1 MAQLIDQVAFF
12 EKYNIKEEDFSNTKL
27 TWEELSNIYN
37 DYLKK
42 TPHLEEA
49 AISIFRSLSKM
60 PHVHSIRY
68 RVKDAEHLIEKIIR
82 KKVENPKREIT
93 ITTYLTEITDLIGIR
108 VLHLFKEE
116 WVTIHQSIIDTWNLK
131 EAVIAY
137 HRAGDDKNI
146 FEENKCIPKEHKS
159 GYRSIHYI
167 IESQPTKLRTY
178 AEIQVRTIFEEA
190 WSEID
195 HAVRYPYD
203 MDNPLLSQYLLI
215 FNRLAGSADEMG
227 VFILSLRNHLKK
239 IQADN
244 AIIIQEKE
252 EATRQLQ
259 AAIKQ
264 LKISEKEKKNLEAK
278 LNNIQKPE
286 IDTWASISTPEWLNS
301 FTAFNNSLN
310 IFNEINTAY
319 KPFQEIGRLA
329 RIAQPNLPPIM
340 PPQKA
345 SLKPQKKK

>member
-1 MAQLIDQVAFF
+1 MAQLLSQATFF
-12 EKYNIKEEDFSNTKL
+12 EKYNIKEEDFNRTKL
-27 TWEELSNIYN
+27 TWEDLSDIYR
-37 DYLKK
+37 DYLEKVSS
-42 TPHLEEA
+42 LEEA

-60 PHVHSIRY
+60 AHVHSVRY

-82 KKVENPKREIT
+82 KKRDNPDREIT
-93 ITTYLTEITDLIGIR
+93 IATYLTEITDLIGIR

-116 WVTIHQSIIDTWNLK
+116 WVAIHRNILDMWNLK
-131 EAVIAY
+131 ETVIAY
-137 HRAGDDKNI
+137 HRAGDNTDI
-146 FEENKCIPKEHKS
+146 FKENKCTPKEHNN

-167 IESQPTKLRTY
+167 IESQPTKLKVY

-195 HAVRYPYD
+195 HSVRYPYD
-203 MDNPLLSQYLLI
+203 MDNPLLTQYLLI
-215 FNRLAGSADEMG
+215 FNRLSGSADEMG
-227 VFILSLRNHLKK
+227 AFILNLRNHLNK
-239 IQADN
+239 IHADN
-244 AIIIQEKE
+244 AIIIKEKE

-264 LKISEKEKKNLEAK
+264 LKISEKEKRNLEAK
-278 LNNIQKPE
+278 LNNIKKPE

-329 RIAQPNLPPIM
+329 RIGQPNLPPE
-340 PPQKA
+340 PQRA
-345 SLKPQKKK
+345 SPKPQKKK

>member
-1 MAQLIDQVAFF
+1 MAQLIDQATFF

-27 TWEELSNIYN
+27 TWKELSNIYN

-42 TPHLEEA
+42 IPHLEEA

-60 PHVHSIRY
+60 PHVHSVRY

-82 KKVENPKREIT
+82 KKGENPERKIT
-93 ITTYLTEITDLIGIR
+93 IATYLTEITDLIGIR

-116 WVTIHQSIIDTWNLK
+116 WVTIHQNIIDTWNLK
-131 EAVIAY
+131 EDVIAY

-167 IESQPTKLRTY
+167 IESQPTKLKTY

-195 HAVRYPYD
+195 HTVRYPYD
-203 MDNPLLSQYLLI
+203 MDNPLLAQYLLI

-227 VFILSLRNHLKK
+227 VFILRLRNHFQKMQEE
-239 IQADN
+239 QAL
-244 AIIIQEKE
+244 IIREKE
-252 EATRQLQ
+252 VATKQLQ
-259 AAIKQ
+259 DAINQ
-264 LKISEKEKKNLEAK
+264 LAISEKEKKNLEAK
-278 LNNIQKPE
+278 LNNIQKSE
-286 IDTWASISTPEWLNS
+286 IDAWASISTPEWLNS
-301 FTAFNNSLN
+301 FANFNNSLN

-329 RIAQPNLPPIM
+329 RIAQPNLPPE
-340 PPQKA
+340 PQRA
-345 SLKPQKKK
+345 SPKPQKKK